1 MTEKREDAIKMI
13 KDKLN
18 NRSVLSY
25 VDIANLTGY
34 HPKYILKLKKD
45 IINNQIKYIHGNKN
59 RKPVNT
65 IPIEEEKKIVDLFK
79 RSTVSIRRFC
89 KFYGRR
95 SYSCIYNV
103 LKRNGLI
110 EKTKEVIK

>member
-1 MTEKREDAIKMI
+1 MSEKREEAIKMI

-25 VDIANLTGY
+25 VDIAKLTGY

-45 IINNQIKYIHGNKN
+45 IQNNQIKYEHGNKN

-65 IPIEEEKKIVDLFK
+65 IPLEEEKKIVALYK
-79 RSTVSIRRFC
+79 RSTVSIRRFT

-110 EKTKEVIK
+110 DENK